1 MKDENLKRL
10 KEVHDLDAV
19 LTIQD
24 VADLLKVSERHVRN
38 LIKSR
43 QLPTPLKFGR
53 NARFRRSD
61 ISRILNGDIDK
72 GLRNQAI

>member
-1 MKDENLKRL
+1 MKDENLKKL
-10 KEVHDLDAV
+10 KGVYDLDAM
-19 LTIQD
+19 LTTQD

-43 QLPTPLKFGR
+43 QLPQPLKFGR

-61 ISRILNGDIDK
+61 ISRILNGDVDE